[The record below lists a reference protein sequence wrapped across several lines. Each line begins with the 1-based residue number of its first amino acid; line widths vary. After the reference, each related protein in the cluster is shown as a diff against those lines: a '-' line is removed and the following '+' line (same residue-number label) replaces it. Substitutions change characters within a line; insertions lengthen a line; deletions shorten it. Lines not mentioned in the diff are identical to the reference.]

1 MLSSHV
7 KISPLLWLHNK
18 SRLSHQKT
26 IKSEMV
32 WQFIGVYIISVSQR
46 IYGRVQNKQ
55 WYFIFEAI
63 FTRTVSCMVSPNL
76 NKRTSQVNCATSQ
89 SMQLKKISRSAE
101 HTLTT
106 ILHEENVRYKT
117 MKRAKITRQRGI
129 TEEIDVS

>member
-32 WQFIGVYIISVSQR
+32 WYFIGVYIISVSQR

>member
-32 WQFIGVYIISVSQR
+32 WQFIGVYIIRVSQR

-101 HTLTT
+101 NTLTT

>member
-26 IKSEMV
+26 IKSEVV
-32 WQFIGVYIISVSQR
+32 WQFIGVYIISVSQK

-63 FTRTVSCMVSPNL
+63 FTRKVSCVVSQNL

-106 ILHEENVRYKT
+106 ILHEENVRYRT
-117 MKRAKITRQRGI
+117 MKRVKITRQRGI

>member
-32 WQFIGVYIISVSQR
+32 WYFIGVYIISVSQR

-101 HTLTT
+101 NTLTT

-117 MKRAKITRQRGI
+117 MTRAKITRQIGI

>member
-32 WQFIGVYIISVSQR
+32 WQFIGVCIISVSQR

-101 HTLTT
+101 NTLTT

-117 MKRAKITRQRGI
+117 MTRAKITRQRGI